1 MEQAQKKF
9 RKAVISQF
17 LASVTF
23 SAMSMLAGMARHT
36 MYGYRDDDD
45 EVTWKSIVAGLMN
58 SMASLFFTLVAP
70 IGGGELYEIINSVKS
85 SGYTNDIVSV
95 PVTATINDLFK
106 SLIKV
111 SKTANG
117 VVDGENEPK
126 DLLSS
131 VENLGYSV
139 ATIFGIPVK
148 NAVNYSK
155 GIVANIKDAVNGEF
169 GKFEAGIDR
178 KPRQNVDRYGKYLTG
193 DSYKESPSKAKEI
206 LDEMISDKKEALL
219 AAGETAAEAEKEAR
233 KSVRNSFSNYYKEQ
247 YQEAFSKKDAEKRR
261 QIINILKSTGLFVY
275 ETKRTLADVISD
287 WEEETKK

>member
-1 MEQAQKKF
+1 MEQAQRKF

-17 LASVTF
+17 SAAVTF
-23 SAMSMLAGMARHT
+23 SAMSMLAAMARHT

-58 SMASLFFTLVAP
+58 SMGNLFFTLLAP
-70 IGGGELYEIINSVKS
+70 VGGGELYEFTKS
-85 SGYTNDIVSV
+85 LGDGYTSDFVSV
-95 PVTATINDLFK
+95 PVVTTINDLC
-106 SLIKV
+106 SSINKV
-111 SKTANG
+111 VKTANG

-131 VENLGYSV
+131 VEDLGYSV

-178 KPRQNVDRYGKYLTG
+178 KPKQNADRYGKYLTG
-193 DSYKESPSKAKEI
+193 DSYKENPSKAKEI